1 MKNIILVLLITFA
14 GFSGQAQDVKKNK
27 NAKVEFHVS
36 GNCEMCKKRIEK
48 AAMSV
53 SGVKTADWHM
63 DCGTLYLIV
72 NQEKTD
78 VASIQKAIANVGHD
92 NDGVKTTPEIYQKL
106 HTCCQYDRK

>member
-1 MKNIILVLLITFA
+1 MKNIIMILLLTFA
-14 GFSGQAQDVKKNK
+14 GFTVQAQEVKNK

-48 AAMSV
+48 AALSV

-72 NQEKTD
+72 NEQKTD
-78 VASIQKAIANVGHD
+78 VVTVQKAIASVGHD
-92 NDGVKTTPEIYQKL
+92 TNTVKALQEDYEKL
-106 HTCCQYDRK
+106 HSCCQYERK